1 MEINVFV
8 RIFNAKGLAKVPSV
22 NFLRSYIRR

>member
-1 MEINVFV
+1 MNVFV